1 MAVHAESVELELIAT
16 RSDAARLRFR
26 KLRRMLFA
34 ADVVTGLVS
43 GVLIGAVASASATET
58 LVLAAVLACAWPIAA
73 FLCGL

>member
-34 ADVVTGLVS
+34 AAYCERPAGSVQY
-43 GVLIGAVASASATET
+43 
-58 LVLAAVLACAWPIAA
+58 IAHA
-73 FLCGL
+73 IQIAQKNNWAK